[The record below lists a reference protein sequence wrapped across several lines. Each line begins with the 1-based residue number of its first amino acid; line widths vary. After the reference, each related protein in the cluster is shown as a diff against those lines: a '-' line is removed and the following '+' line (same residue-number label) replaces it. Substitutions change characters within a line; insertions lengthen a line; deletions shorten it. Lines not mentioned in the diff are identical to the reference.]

1 MEVAGISIEV
11 LRKNNKNMHL
21 YVLPPDGKVRVSA
34 PYKVDDEAIRLFV
47 LTKIGWVKSK
57 IRDFEYQPRQTAR
70 EYVSGESHYLW
81 GNRYRLKLEEGA
93 NRNSVITRAGYIVL
107 SVREGS
113 DLSDRERIMNEW
125 YRKALKDRIPE
136 MIERWQERI
145 GVTVIEWQVKNM
157 RTKWG
162 TCNVSEKRVWFSL
175 QLAKKPV
182 ECLDY
187 IVVHELCH
195 LLQNDH
201 SAEFAALMDKHLP
214 NWRETQKLLNGFIMD
229 AYDGRFDGN
238 CEDEE

>member
-1 MEVAGISIEV
+1 MEVAGIPVEV
-11 LRKNNKNMHL
+11 LRKNNKNLHL

-57 IRDFEYQPRQTAR
+57 IRDFENQPRQTTR
-70 EYVSGESHYLW
+70 EYVSGESHYIW

-93 NRNSVITRAGYIVL
+93 NRNNATIRGGYIVL
-107 SVREGS
+107 NVREGS
-113 DLSDRERIMNEW
+113 DLPEREKTMNEW

-145 GVTVIEWQVKNM
+145 GVTVNDWQVKNM

-162 TCNVSEKRVWFSL
+162 TCNASEKRVWFSL
-175 QLAKKPV
+175 QLAKKPA
-182 ECLDY
+182 ECLEY

-195 LLQNDH
+195 LLQKDH
-201 SAEFAALMDKHLP
+201 STEFAALMDKHLP

-229 AYDGRFDGN
+229 AYDGRLDDN